1 MSIGLPLKEFYH
13 CKLLPS
19 DKKSIK
25 VYDTPIKKR
34 GNYQPLSSYNDVV
47 IYGKDIQNRW
57 RLVVDKRFK
66 DEYSIGDLLYLDG
79 VIPDENKV
87 NGIGANGV
95 ISTIQYGYV
104 AITIE
109 IESTIPRK

>member
-1 MSIGLPLKEFYH
+1 MSIGLPIKEFYH

-19 DKKSIK
+19 DNKSLK
-25 VYDTPIKKR
+25 FYDEPIKKK

-57 RLVVDKRFK
+57 RLIVDMRQK

-79 VIPDENKV
+79 KVPDVDKI
-87 NGIGANGV
+87 NGADANGV
-95 ISTIQYGYV
+95 ISTIQYGYR